1 MNLAN
6 ILEHGRRDAPAL
18 VYGTETWTYGALR
31 AAVAD
36 LAIRLSA
43 EGLDPGDHVGLLA
56 ANNPGF
62 VVGAFAALTVGLVV
76 VPLNPQSP
84 PLELTRELALT
95 EVRVVLADD
104 SAMIEHR
111 HRPRALGVDRMI
123 AIAPQRFAGPAPVA
137 PRPVNVDADA
147 PAFLLFTSGTAGPPA
162 AATLLHRNLRA
173 NLDQVAAHPDAAVI
187 PADVVLG
194 VAPLGHVFGL
204 NAVLNPALDAGACV
218 VLVEHF
224 DPMATLAVIGDRRV
238 TIVSGPPA
246 LWDALADAC
255 HDPTVFANVRL
266 ALSGA
271 APLERRTVDAVDHR
285 CGLRLQQG
293 YGLTEAAPVVAL
305 AVGTEAP
312 ATSVGVPLAGLE
324 VRIVDELGADVLIG
338 DEGELWVRGPNVFAG
353 YWGDPDATDR
363 ALTQDGWLRTG
374 DIAVVDEN
382 GWISL
387 VDRMKDLI
395 IVSGFNVHPGEV
407 ESVLL
412 GHPAVRDA
420 AVTGVPH
427 PGTGE
432 RVEASV
438 VLVEGASASVA
449 DLIEH
454 CRERLARYKV
464 PARVRMVDA
473 LPHGLTG
480 KVLRRELRP
489 PD

>member
-1 MNLAN
+1 VNLAN
-6 ILEHGRRDAPAL
+6 ILEHGRSDAPAL
-18 VYGTETWTYGALR
+18 VHGAETWTYAALR

-43 EGLDPGDHVGLLA
+43 EGCNPGDHVGLLA
-56 ANNPGF
+56 ANNPSF
-62 VVGAFAALTVGLVV
+62 VVGAFGALTAGLVV

-84 PLELTRELALT
+84 PLELARELALT
-95 EVRVVLADD
+95 EVRLVLADD
-104 SAMIEHR
+104 AAAAAHGAAT
-111 HRPRALGVDRMI
+111 RALGADRI
-123 AIAPQRFAGPAPVA
+123 VPIAPQRFAGPAPTAHRSVGVGA
-137 PRPVNVDADA
+137 EA

-162 AATLLHRNLRA
+162 AATLLHGNLRA
-173 NLDQVAAHPDAAVI
+173 NLEQVAAHPGAAI
-187 PADVVLG
+187 MPADVVLG

-204 NAVLNPALDAGACV
+204 NAVLNPALAAGACV

-224 DPMATLAVIGDRRV
+224 DAASTLALIGARRV

-246 LWDALADAC
+246 LWDALAGAC
-255 HDPTVFANVRL
+255 HDPTVFGTVRL

-271 APLERRTVDAVDHR
+271 APLEHRTVEAVHVR

-293 YGLTEAAPVVAL
+293 YGLTEAAPVVAM
-305 AVGTEAP
+305 AVGTDAP
-312 ATSVGVPLAGLE
+312 ASSVGVPLPGLE

-338 DEGELWVRGPNVFAG
+338 DEGELWVRGSNVFAG

-363 ALTQDGWLRTG
+363 ALTRGGWLRTG

-412 GHPAVRDA
+412 AHPAVRE
-420 AVTGVPH
+420 AVVIGVAH
-427 PGTGE
+427 SGTGE
-432 RVEASV
+432 RVEATV
-438 VLVEGASASVA
+438 VLDETGANADDLVA
-449 DLIEH
+449 H

-464 PARVRMVDA
+464 PSVVQVVDA

-489 PD
+489 D